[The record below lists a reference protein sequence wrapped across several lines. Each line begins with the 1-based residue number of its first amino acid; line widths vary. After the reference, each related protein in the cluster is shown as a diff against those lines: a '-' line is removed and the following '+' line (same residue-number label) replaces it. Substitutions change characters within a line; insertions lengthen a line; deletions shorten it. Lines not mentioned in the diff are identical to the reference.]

1 MVEVNLLH
9 FHDKGTF
16 LHRANPVS
24 KIAALLI
31 ISTALIRA
39 TLLETILLASA
50 VLAAAAVVRLPVK
63 RYRKELR
70 FFLLMV
76 TVIAVARLA
85 HEAHWTETLHAVIR
99 FGVIVCMGML
109 FAYCSAP
116 DDIAR
121 SVGSLL
127 DRIPKVPG
135 HRIGS
140 TLELTVSSIPLLF
153 DAALQISQARK
164 SRGERQ
170 WRHPVR
176 SIVSY
181 GSAVFSL
188 LLEQAEYLEAALR
201 ARLYRPDAKRAAFGY
216 GMVDVV
222 LVSMTLLTVVL
233 IRLIR

>member
-24 KIAALLI
+24 KIVALLI
-31 ISTALIRA
+31 ISTALIHA
-39 TLLETILLASA
+39 TLLETILLSIEILVVASA
-50 VLAAAAVVRLPVK
+50 VRLPVK

-70 FFLLMV
+70 FFFLMG
-76 TVIAVARLA
+76 TVIAVARLTHDA
-85 HEAHWTETLHAVIR
+85 HVTETFHAVLR
-99 FGVIVCMGML
+99 FGIIVCMGML

-135 HRIGS
+135 NRIGA

-188 LLEQAEYLEAALR
+188 LLERAEYLEAALR
-201 ARLYRPDAKRAAFGY
+201 ARLYQPDAKRVSFGY
-216 GMVDVV
+216 SKIDMV
-222 LVSMTLLTVVL
+222 LVSTTLLSVMV